1 MTRCPYCNDR
11 FEDLDAHVPCPED
24 SGDCDS
30 KGPWYRDPKG
40 DLSRGLRTVSDAL
53 AEGRHAALLER
64 RTGKTQTNPYPEGSN
79 LHSWWRRGKSVA
91 DLGR

>member
-1 MTRCPYCNDR
+1 MPRCPYCNDR

-24 SGDCDS
+24 AGDNPIAS
-30 KGPWYRDPKG
+30 IAR
-40 DLSRGLRTVSDAL
+40 RRAISDAL

-64 RTGKTQTNPYPEGSN
+64 RTGKAEVNPYPEGSN
-79 LHSWWRRGKSVA
+79 LNSWWRRGKSVA